1 MAEPTSMS
9 HAALWGGGA
18 ITSGLA
24 LAVGAVEA
32 NPEMALALT
41 PSTGA
46 SLIGLICAGVGLA
59 LRNYMPSEKEVK
71 QEFLLLKAQH
81 AAIIENMANSAKS
94 AEEVRKK
101 LETHQLKLAEWM
113 GDVNRNLSNINGKI
127 DSLERRKAS

>member
-1 MAEPTSMS
+1 MSEPTSIG

-18 ITSGLA
+18 IGSGLA
-24 LAVGAVEA
+24 IAAAAVES

-71 QEFLLLKAQH
+71 LQHQILMDQLKAQ
-81 AAIIENMANSAKS
+81 ASSSEAVAK
-94 AEEVRKK
+94 E
-101 LETHQLKLAEWM
+101 LKEHRLMLAEWM

-127 DSLERRKAS
+127 DILEQRKAS